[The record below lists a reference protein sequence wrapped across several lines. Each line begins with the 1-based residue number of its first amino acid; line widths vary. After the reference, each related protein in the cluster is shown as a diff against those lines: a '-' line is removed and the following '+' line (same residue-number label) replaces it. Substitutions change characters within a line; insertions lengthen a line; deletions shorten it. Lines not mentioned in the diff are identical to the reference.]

1 MSASQ
6 WILQKTQMTDDRR
19 SPSEVFLGKGILE
32 MCSRFTGEHQCRSV
46 ISIKLQSNFVE
57 IILRHGC
64 SPVNLLHIFRTPFCK
79 NTSGLL
85 LRWLRTYLGPCQHPW
100 WSSLQNQLRIF
111 GSKSFVIDVLQNP
124 KYIVILSNN
133 TARKGNHFIFW
144 KMMSLEKFWIETCR
158 NCYHDYS
165 KYKIFL
171 LFKFFSVGDCFF
183 KL

>member
-1 MSASQ
+1 M
-6 WILQKTQMTDDRR
+6 IFKRNLQELSYYKCVLETCSKFTRDSKYQNAISRKLWSNFIEIALQYGR
-19 SPSEVFLGKGILE
+19 SPVKSK
-32 MCSRFTGEHQCRSV
+32 
-46 ISIKLQSNFVE
+46 
-57 IILRHGC
+57 
-64 SPVNLLHIFRTPFCK
+64 HIFRTPFCK

-165 KYKIFL
+165 KYRIFL
-171 LFKFFSVGDCFF
+171 LFKFFSVEDCFF

>member
-6 WILQKTQMTDDRR
+6 WILQKTQMTDDRKI
-19 SPSEVFLGKGILE
+19 PSEVFLGKGILE
-32 MCSRFTGEHQCRSV
+32 MCSRFTGEHQWRSL
-46 ISIKLQSNFVE
+46 ISIKLRSNFVE

-64 SPVNLLHIFRTPFCK
+64 SPVNLLHIFRTPFYK

-85 LRWLRTYLGPCQHPW
+85 LRWPRTYLEPCQHPW
-100 WSSLQNQLRIF
+100 WSSLQNQSSIF
-111 GSKSFVIDVLQNP
+111 GGKSFVIDVLQNP
-124 KYIVILSNN
+124 KYDIVILRN
-133 TARKGNHFIFW
+133 ARKGNHFIFS